1 MMKRIYGAGV
11 LVCGAL
17 VLAALPAQA
26 QACPYRY
33 TSEYGYDILTGEP
46 ETRTVLRPD
55 YGNCNRQ
62 TPSAGASRRSVS
74 PTYTV
79 SNPSRLSSN
88 VAFPVTEGMPAM
100 VATENG
106 GVLNVRSGAGLDSP
120 VIGTL
125 ANQTE
130 VSLPGETEGG
140 WVQINE
146 GGWVHSDYLKPM

>member
-1 MMKRIYGAGV
+1 MKKRIYGTGV
-11 LVCGAL
+11 LVCGMLIL
-17 VLAALPAQA
+17 VASPVQA

-33 TSEYGYDILTGEP
+33 TTEYGYDILTGEP

-55 YGNCNRQ
+55 YGNCNR
-62 TPSAGASRRSVS
+62 PSPGSEANRRVS

-79 SNPSRLSSN
+79 SNPAELSSN
-88 VAFPVTEGMPAM
+88 VAFPVAEGMPAA
-100 VATENG
+100 VNTENG

-130 VSLPGETEGG
+130 VNLPGEMEGG
-140 WVQINE
+140 WVKITDD
-146 GGWVHSDYLKPM
+146 GWVHSDYLRLL